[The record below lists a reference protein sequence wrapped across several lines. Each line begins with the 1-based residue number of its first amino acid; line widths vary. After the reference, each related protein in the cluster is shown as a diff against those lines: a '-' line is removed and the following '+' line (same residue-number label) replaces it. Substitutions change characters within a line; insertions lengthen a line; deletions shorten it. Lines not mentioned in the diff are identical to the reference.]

1 MKNACKQFNCKEKAS
16 IAKLYNKKG
25 VAIYEDDI
33 EYTKAG
39 DVLYLALNGKE
50 INPKISQTEQAF
62 WIPNH
67 IGEAFS
73 NSAILDDY
81 EIIKK
86 IGQGGFGSVMLGKNR
101 DTNKEVAIK
110 YMDMSE

>member
-1 MKNACKQFNCKEKAS
+1 
-16 IAKLYNKKG
+16 

-39 DVLYLALNGKE
+39 DVLYLALNGE
-50 INPKISQTEQAF
+50 P
-62 WIPNH
+62 
-67 IGEAFS
+67 FS

-86 IGQGGFGSVMLGKNR
+86 IGQGGFGSVMLGKHR
-101 DTNKEVAIK
+101 ETHKEVAIK
-110 YMDMSE
+110 YMDMSEQMSNAKAVTTIYKEAEALKKLKHKSIIDLHHAFLDGK